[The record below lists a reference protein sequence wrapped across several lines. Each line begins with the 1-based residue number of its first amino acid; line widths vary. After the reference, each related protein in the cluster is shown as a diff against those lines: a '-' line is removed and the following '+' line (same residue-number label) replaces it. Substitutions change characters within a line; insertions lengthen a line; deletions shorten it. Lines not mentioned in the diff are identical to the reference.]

1 MEPIVLPRTFLL
13 DNNAL
18 ALNFKTVCIS
28 KEKVVT
34 GRNGA
39 DLKAREMG
47 EKEKKNMLR
56 KIKATVQG
64 NKKRRKITCQARC
77 NACISH

>member
-1 MEPIVLPRTFLL
+1 MLRAFSL

-18 ALNFKTVCIS
+18 ALNFKTVCIF

-39 DLKAREMG
+39 DLKATEMG
-47 EKEKKNMLR
+47 EKEKNMLR

-64 NKKRRKITCQARC
+64 NKKRRKITCREHC